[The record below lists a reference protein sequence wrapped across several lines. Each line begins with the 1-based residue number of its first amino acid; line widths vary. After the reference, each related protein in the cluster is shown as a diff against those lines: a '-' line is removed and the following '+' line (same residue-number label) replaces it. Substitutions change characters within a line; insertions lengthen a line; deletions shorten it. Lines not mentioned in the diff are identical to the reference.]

1 MDQLNQVL
9 IEGNLVE
16 GPIINAEGTKVTF
29 YVENKRKFKH
39 DGEEHDST
47 DTFEIVSFN
56 KEKSIVRLLKYGD
69 RVLVWGVMNM
79 YRGKLQI
86 IAEKVVELKKSL

>member
-1 MDQLNQVL
+1 MDQLNRIVL
-9 IEGNLVE
+9 EGSLVE
-16 GPIINAEGTKVTF
+16 GPIINAEETKVTF

-56 KEKSIVRLLKYGD
+56 KEKAITRLLKYGD
-69 RVLVWGVMNM
+69 RVLVWGAMNM
-79 YRGKLQI
+79 YRGKPQI
-86 IAEKVVELKKSL
+86 IAESVIELKKSL